1 LFSSVQRSVWM
12 WQDVGIADDI
22 WIRQLCHKLPSS
34 DARCHHV
41 YVLQPLDGLSEFNK
55 RVATMDQNDTP
66 IAEIL
71 GSCLAAAPMP
81 DAHIIGD
88 RQTDEHHQRLKSTMR
103 GEGYTTDIAMLC
115 CLSFMSRPLHPPSP
129 AMDTIDTTGDL
140 TELRWKVKVYGH
152 AHRKSKDYRDSL
164 ANLNFFSKGFIKT
177 KQNSLSTQT
186 EDTFSLKV
194 TSRYNVAFV
203 YYSFFSNRITT
214 SCSYAIRRKRVMY
227 EGYIHPKSLNKKAR
241 ISS

>member
-34 DARCHHV
+34 DAQRHHV

-55 RVATMDQNDTP
+55 RVATMDRNDTP
-66 IAEIL
+66 IIAEIL

-115 CLSFMSRPLHPPSP
+115 CLSFMPRPSTRHHLQW
-129 AMDTIDTTGDL
+129 TLDTTGDL

-164 ANLNFFSKGFIKT
+164 ANLNF
-177 KQNSLSTQT
+177 LV
-186 EDTFSLKV
+186 KV
-194 TSRYNVAFV
+194 
-203 YYSFFSNRITT
+203 
-214 SCSYAIRRKRVMY
+214 
-227 EGYIHPKSLNKKAR
+227 L
-241 ISS
+241 